1 MSSYSYPYIKFL
13 EEPSVVD
20 LISSGDIERIVQ
32 ELGKAELGGFDYLV
46 IPTLCYIL
54 KEKGIRF
61 NIGGRIKR
69 SGAGVKVTLLFSSLD
84 NKFTE
89 RSFDLFLDFGEYLED
104 RDSFGDTA
112 FGLLELATRDKR
124 SEHTYISPFIDSEG
138 KWKLGATG
146 MEIQED

>member
-61 NIGGRIKR
+61 TLGGQVKRI
-69 SGAGVKVTLLFSSLD
+69 AVDAKVILLLSSPA
-84 NKFTE
+84 NKFKE
-89 RSFDLFLDFGEYLED
+89 RSFDFLIDFDDYFEN
-104 RDSFGDTA
+104 RDSYGSTA

-124 SEHTYISPFIDSEG
+124 SEHTFISPFIDSYGE
-138 KWKLGATG
+138 WKFGEVST
-146 MEIQED
+146 EI

>member
-54 KEKGIRF
+54 KEKGIGF
-61 NIGGRIKR
+61 SLSGRIKR
-69 SGAGVKVTLLFSSLD
+69 IAVDAKVILLLFSSAD
-84 NKFTE
+84 EFKE
-89 RSFDLFLDFGEYLED
+89 RSFDFLIDFDEYLENK
-104 RDSFGDTA
+104 DSFENSA

-124 SEHTYISPFIDSEG
+124 SEHTFISPFIDSNGE
-138 KWKLGATG
+138 WKLGDTRTKV
-146 MEIQED
+146 